1 MKTKNYS
8 NELIR
13 NGLALLGVLTSL
25 ALLAACAPPVLTTA
39 TVQQVAQTEFAAVL
53 TQTQIAAPS
62 ATLTPLP
69 VPTSTPTPTLPPTA
83 TLPPTPDTRPDP
95 EQWANWPVIPTL
107 SAVGKEIYQKGIA
120 KGNAAQVF
128 SVVGDCQSEPNV
140 FMGFYET
147 DRLRLSD
154 QYKYLQE
161 TIDYY
166 KGSFSSKSLAV
177 RDGLDPAGAMTS
189 LWADQ
194 NVCKSNESMVACEL
208 RVRKPSVMFVNLGT
222 NWRADASTV
231 AYEKALRAM
240 VQLIV
245 DNGTLPILMT
255 KADNVEGDNSINR
268 ATARVAHDFDV
279 PLLNFWL
286 GSNDLP
292 NHGLDDSDAHK
303 VKSLY
308 LTPDAWDRR
317 NFLSLL
323 TLDGVRRGLLGLPT
337 P

>member
-1 MKTKNYS
+1 M
-8 NELIR
+8 
-13 NGLALLGVLTSL
+13 
-25 ALLAACAPPVLTTA
+25 
-39 TVQQVAQTEFAAVL
+39 QQVAQTEFAAVL
-53 TQTQIAAPS
+53 TQTQVAAPI
-62 ATLTPLP
+62 ATITPLP
-69 VPTSTPTPTLPPTA
+69 LPSSTPAPTLPPSA
-83 TLPPTPDTRPDP
+83 TPLPTLDTRPDP
-95 EQWANWPVIPTL
+95 EQWTNWPVIPTL
-107 SAVGKEIYQKGIA
+107 SAVAKEIYLKGIA
-120 KGNAAQVF
+120 KGNDAHVF

-140 FMGFYET
+140 FLGFYET
-147 DRLRLSD
+147 DRYRLSD
-154 QYKYLQE
+154 PYKYLQE

-177 RDGLDPAGAMTS
+177 RDGLDPAGALTS

-194 NVCKSNESMVACEL
+194 KVCKTNESMVVCEL
-208 RVRKPSVMFVNLGT
+208 RVRKPSVMFINLGT

-240 VQLIV
+240 VQLVV

-268 ATARVAHDFDV
+268 DTARIAHDFDV

-292 NHGLDDSDAHK
+292 NHGLDGSNAHK
-303 VKSLY
+303 VKNIY

-323 TLDGVRRGLLGLPT
+323 SLDGVRRGLLGLPI